1 MALSRQFSLSVE
13 LSNLVPLAPLAKAGA
28 GALLNLLRECR
39 DEGYDPV
46 TEEDLAMV
54 FGRNRIDPKFES
66 TFRTAVRHSAVHRIS
81 DIAELMLEAGAGPTV
96 RRSLK
101 EPAYFSTVL
110 QLSLLTWTHEL
121 NSLAASLAQA
131 LDRRSKQ
138 SNDPKAPP
146 RYDALKNTLRA
157 CREQTSGFMWELII
171 SAVDKKLS
179 PFYPNN
185 NGGQWYEYRPVPLPV
200 LQALLD
206 AFTAVQHL
214 PQATL
219 VRVATFTGV
228 STIIV
233 WAHHVLGL
241 TVLVDGG
248 KDRIKFGD
256 GPESV
261 YISAL
266 QEREGEIV
274 PASAALVN
282 ETNDLLFEV
291 VQSIEDVDLQA
302 ASRHSV
308 AGYGLWVIEFD
319 VQEPDVIQTLI
330 HTIVASCIQLV
341 EEQWQA
347 AHQDSENSHRGR
359 NIYPSTR
366 RILRVANLMFPG
378 YSNGLEG
385 LASDKNR
392 DNCLLQSEWV
402 VEQLPSTFKGYIEQ
416 SKYPEAQKA
425 AKITL
430 HKLSHLLAHMILVL
444 SMSENVEKYPALSL
458 DFQVLKK
465 ERWMPFRLPNA
476 IDAFESLTTLLA
488 GRNSPHSSGD
498 VGQASAIS
506 CWGWCICLGS
516 IIGDDPSSLFP
527 SLAVLQGVPRR
538 EGERKR
544 LIIDGHT
551 SDVHGAK
558 KKNIGGQYDITAN
571 PGDPI
576 ALESWTR
583 PGQTRYFVAAT
594 ENAFEV
600 AKVYT
605 CNSVTDPAASQSTT
619 IGFRGMQ
626 EVYWDMVHL
635 PACEHPVRSGQTM
648 TLPLDTW
655 AFHGFGRPDLRPGG
669 PNSAAIDYTKCLHG
683 STHVA
688 LTAGNIPARYIM
700 LAGQKFIP
708 CDLEDPAGQQAAKA
722 NIYSAQYLRNPD
734 CCLECAINQVT
745 YYRRGRHVGLIL

>member
-66 TFRTAVRHSAVHRIS
+66 TFRTAVRHSTVHRIS

-131 LDRRSKQ
+131 LERRSKQ
-138 SNDPKAPP
+138 SNDSKAPP
-146 RYDALKNTLRA
+146 RYNALKNTLRA

-179 PFYPNN
+179 PFYTNST
-185 NGGQWYEYRPVPLPV
+185 GGQWYEYRPMPSSV

-219 VRVATFTGV
+219 VRVATFTGI

-241 TVLVDGG
+241 TVLVEGG

-256 GPESV
+256 GAESV
-261 YISAL
+261 YINAL
-266 QEREGEIV
+266 QEREGETV

-291 VQSIEDVDLQA
+291 VHSIEDVDIQA

-319 VQEPDVIQTLI
+319 VQEPDVIRALI
-330 HTIVASCIQLV
+330 HTIIASCIQLV
-341 EEQWQA
+341 GKLWQV
-347 AHQDSENSHRGR
+347 QDSEFSNRGR

-366 RILRVANLMFPG
+366 RILRVANLVFPG
-378 YSNGLEG
+378 YEEG
-385 LASDKNR
+385 FEDVVNDAHNYDH
-392 DNCLLQSEWV
+392 LLRPDWV
-402 VEQLPSTFKGYIEQ
+402 VEGLPPAFKRYIEQ
-416 SKYPEAQKA
+416 PKHPEAQSA
-425 AKITL
+425 AKTTL
-430 HKLSHLLAHMILVL
+430 KTLSHLLAHMILVL
-444 SMSENVEKYPALSL
+444 AMTENVEKYPALSL

-488 GRNSPHSSGD
+488 GRNSPHNSGD
-498 VGQASAIS
+498 VGQASVIS
-506 CWGWCICLGS
+506 CWGWCVCLGS
-516 IIGDDPSSLFP
+516 VIGDDPSSLFP

-544 LIIDGHT
+544 LIVDGHT
-551 SDVHGAK
+551 TVVHGAK
-558 KKNIGGQYDITAN
+558 RKCIEGQYDISAS
-571 PGDPI
+571 PGDSI

-583 PGQTRYFVAAT
+583 PGKTRYFVGAT
-594 ENAFEV
+594 EDAFEV

-605 CNSVTDPAASQSTT
+605 CNSVTDPAASQNTT

-635 PACEHPVRSGQTM
+635 PACEHPVRSGQTT
-648 TLPLDTW
+648 TLPSATW
-655 AFHGFGRPDLRPGG
+655 AFHGFGPPDLRLGS
-669 PNSAAIDYTKCLHG
+669 PNRAAIEHMMCLSG

-688 LTAGNIPARYIM
+688 LTAGNIPARYVM
-700 LAGQKFIP
+700 SAGQKFIP
-708 CDLEDPAGQQAAKA
+708 HDPEDPTGEKAARA

-734 CCLECAINQVT
+734 CCLECAIKQVA